1 MGATVTECTVEAVVE
16 AAVEAPAPAQGLDA
30 GGERRRSAS
39 QTEADKVRRQQQL
52 RRKTRLARHAL
63 VARRTR

>member
-16 AAVEAPAPAQGLDA
+16 AAAEAPPPADDLGA
-30 GGERRRSAS
+30 GERRRSGS
-39 QTEADKVRRQQQL
+39 QTEADKIRRQQQV